1 LRQLRFNQKNKIRP
15 VIMKHIS
22 ASIFLCFVS
31 SIAYADNFFLG
42 TDECIILVAS
52 TKSESDA
59 RKIQSEYPGSI
70 LYFSKSGYIA
80 IGIEKVTKRKSA
92 DRIKDLLL
100 NGEIPKGSNCADAS
114 RLAGLLDSVQSNS
127 VEEDQSFYEDK
138 NVSTSDPIKN
148 KKRTVVPPP
157 SVKTN
162 LEKAISPYTS
172 NLKKWNNFSE
182 EGGLYRS
189 NIWHGMTVF
198 QAAVS
203 YKTDTKK
210 IYAVHLSVGRDVPV
224 KKIRSTINM
233 YCGFTDQSWERTVR
247 GDYLSGTAEND
258 VCRAVYVPDNKQT
271 MGFSF
276 ELK

>member
-1 LRQLRFNQKNKIRP
+1 MKN
-15 VIMKHIS
+15 IS
-22 ASIFLCFVS
+22 ASIVLYFVS
-31 SIAYADNFFLG
+31 SIAYADNFSLG
-42 TDECIILVAS
+42 ADECIIVVAS
-52 TKSESDA
+52 TKSETDA
-59 RKIQSEYPGSI
+59 RKIQNEYPGSS
-70 LYFSKSGYIA
+70 LYSSKSGYIA
-80 IGIEKVTKRKSA
+80 IGIEKITKRKSA
-92 DRIKDLLL
+92 DRIKDLLS

-114 RLAGLLDSVQSNS
+114 RLTGMLNSALSNS
-127 VEEDQSFYEDK
+127 VEENQSFDEDQ
-138 NVSTSDPIKN
+138 NVPTIDPAKN
-148 KKRTVVPPP
+148 KKRTVVSPP
-157 SVKTN
+157 SVRTN

-198 QAAVS
+198 QAAVN

-224 KKIRSTINM
+224 KKIRSAINM

>member
-1 LRQLRFNQKNKIRP
+1 M
-15 VIMKHIS
+15 MKHIS
-22 ASIFLCFVS
+22 ISIFLCFVS
-31 SIAYADNFFLG
+31 SIAYAEQFFLG
-42 TDECIILVAS
+42 VDECMILVAS

-59 RKIQSEYPGSI
+59 RKIQNEYPGSS
-70 LYFSKSGYIA
+70 LYSSKSGYIA
-80 IGIEKVTKRKSA
+80 VGIEKITKKKSV
-92 DRIKDLLL
+92 DRIKDLLS

-114 RLAGLLDSVQSNS
+114 RLTGVLNSAQSNG
-127 VEEDQSFYEDK
+127 VEENQSFDDDQ
-138 NVSTSDPIKN
+138 NVSTSNPIEN
-148 KKRTVVPPP
+148 IKRTLVSPPRL
-157 SVKTN
+157 KTN
-162 LEKAISPYTS
+162 LEKALSPYTS

-203 YKTDTKK
+203 YKADTKK
-210 IYAVHLSVGRDVPV
+210 IYAVHFSVGRDVPV
-224 KKIRSTINM
+224 KQIRSAINM
-233 YCGFTDQSWERTVR
+233 YCGFTDQSWEKTIR
-247 GDYLSGTAEND
+247 GDYLAGTAEND